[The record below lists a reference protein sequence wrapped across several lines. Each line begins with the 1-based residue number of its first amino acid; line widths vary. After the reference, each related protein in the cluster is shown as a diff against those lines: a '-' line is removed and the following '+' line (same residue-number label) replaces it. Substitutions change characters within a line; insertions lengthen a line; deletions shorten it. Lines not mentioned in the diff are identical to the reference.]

1 MTKENNTRC
10 LALQVG
16 GRGSSVKIVTKN
28 YAHIL
33 RTVLDVAKCIS
44 QFFLRL
50 SACIFHLQKIRGHSR
65 TSSWRTIHLLLTT
78 FQKKWVHNSEMAG
91 HTPSSRRGPHH
102 IKHDFLLKFIDFP
115 LFLKTTSK
123 RYPLPRHA

>member
-1 MTKENNTRC
+1 MHSSKCTSRSPGRCIDPSTK
-10 LALQVG
+10 
-16 GRGSSVKIVTKN
+16 SVTKKHP
-28 YAHIL
+28 HIL
-33 RTVLDVAKCIS
+33 RYLKNVPARIS
-44 QFFLRL
+44 QFFLQL
-50 SACIFHLQKIRGHSR
+50 LTCILHLQKTRGQSK
-65 TSSWRTIHLLLTT
+65 TSSRRTIHLLLTT

-123 RYPLPRHA
+123 RYPMPRHA